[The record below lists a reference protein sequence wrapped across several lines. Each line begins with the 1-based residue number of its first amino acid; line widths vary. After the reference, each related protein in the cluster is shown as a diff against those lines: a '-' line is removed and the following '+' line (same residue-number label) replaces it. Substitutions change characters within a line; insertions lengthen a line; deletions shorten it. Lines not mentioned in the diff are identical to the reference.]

1 MKNVNKKM
9 SAAKKDMIAA
19 LIGVPAM
26 TGLFFWMA
34 IVATN

>member
-9 SAAKKDMIAA
+9 SAAKKDFIAA